1 MRGERWE
8 VGGGRW
14 EVGGGRWEVGGTYT
28 IKNLLSSLMFD
39 ISRVMLYVSRAYSIG
54 EVSAWYMSDMIEPLY
69 RVIGRLVCE
78 WCGWCRWCE
87 WV

>member
-1 MRGERWE
+1 MGGGRWEVGGGRWE

-39 ISRVMLYVSRAYSIG
+39 ISRVMLMSR
-54 EVSAWYMSDMIEPLY
+54 EHTL
-69 RVIGRLVCE
+69 LVK
-78 WCGWCRWCE
+78 
-87 WV
+87 